1 MKQAEKMRTNPN
13 FLEPIQSI
21 YVHVPFCR
29 KKCGYCDYYS
39 VNTALADYDAYFEG
53 IKQELEETIQFLKVK
68 GQHLDKLKTLYFG
81 GGTPS
86 VLPPNIMRD
95 LIALFKHS
103 VGFDENIEITMEV
116 NPETHSKDTV
126 LAAIQSGVNRISL
139 GYQAKQNSI
148 LKKIGREHN
157 HQDFFDIL
165 AYIRKN
171 GIENIS
177 CDLMFGLP
185 GQTLDDV
192 KESAEELVALQ
203 IPHISFYSLILEEG
217 TLFFRQYNQH
227 PELLPSDDL
236 EREMYDYLLQYF
248 VGNDYHYYELS
259 SAAKNGYYSRHNYNY
274 WTTKPYLG
282 LGPGAHG
289 YFAGLRKGNI
299 RSIKKWLEDPFGNAE
314 REEIDFELAMREYA
328 MLAFRLEEG
337 FSPAQFANR
346 FGIQNPFQEE
356 INRLIDKK
364 LIQFN
369 QVKETFS
376 LTRKGLDF
384 ANEVFIEF
392 V

>member
-1 MKQAEKMRTNPN
+1 MNPN

-29 KKCGYCDYYS
+29 KKCGYCDYHS
-39 VNTALADYDAYFEG
+39 VNTALADYQDYFAG
-53 IKQELEETIQFLKVK
+53 IKQELDETTKFLKTK
-68 GQHLDKLKTLYFG
+68 GLQLSKLKTLYFG

-86 VLPPNIMRD
+86 VIPPNIMRD
-95 LIALFKHS
+95 LIALFESS
-103 VGFDENIEITMEV
+103 VGFADNIEISMEV
-116 NPETHSKDTV
+116 NPESHSKETV
-126 LAAIQSGVNRISL
+126 IAAITAGVNRISL

-148 LKKIGREHN
+148 LDKIGREHN
-157 HQDFFDIL
+157 HQDFLDTL
-165 AYIRKN
+165 TYIREN
-171 GIENIS
+171 GVENIS

-192 KESAEELVALQ
+192 RESAEELVALQ

-217 TLFFRQYNQH
+217 TLFFRQYNKH

-236 EREMYDYLLQYF
+236 EREMYDYLLHYF
-248 VGNDYHYYELS
+248 ESNNYHYYELS
-259 SAAKNGYYSRHNYNY
+259 SAAKEGYYSRHNYNY

-289 YFAGLRKGNI
+289 YFAGLRKGNV
-299 RSIKKWLEDPFGNAE
+299 RSMKKWRENPFGSAE
-314 REEIDFELAMREYA
+314 LEKIDFELAMREYA
-328 MLAFRLEEG
+328 MLAFRLSEG
-337 FSPAQFANR
+337 FSPAQFENR

-356 INRLIDKK
+356 ISRLIDKK

-369 QVKETFS
+369 PTKETFS
-376 LTRKGLDF
+376 LTRKGLNF